1 MQFLDPDF
9 SNLSS
14 EQLDEIDRVCSRFES
29 QRMQGNLLSI
39 EDLCAV
45 YPYNVRE
52 TLRQELVRAE
62 MEILDSW
69 DQLGSLDSNLQR
81 YPDLA
86 DFVRHHWGLLQSQ
99 SRLSR
104 VSSPLAASARTNDQS
119 SGSTHDEEILEAP
132 NTFTPARE
140 FPSRFRILR
149 HLADG
154 GIGSVYVAYD
164 QDLNREVALKELQL
178 KFVSN
183 AVVLERFHAEA
194 TITGALEHPNIV
206 PIYATGTR
214 ADGRP
219 FYAMRLIGGR
229 SMQVAIAELHCS
241 HSKAEKTPIDFRNN
255 AIGRDLLQRF
265 IAACRAMAYAHSRGV
280 LHRDLKP
287 GNIMVGA
294 FGETLIVDWGL
305 ARKLQLDS
313 PDQVSQVS
321 TVVGTPGYMSPEQ
334 ATGQS
339 SELSAAS
346 DIYSLGVLLYT
357 LITNRI
363 PVHHT
368 GARSAVDHTIDAD
381 TQGCAIVDGKKGQSV
396 NPTEGARTARPIIIV
411 AKLVK
416 SFGARSFRKFW
427 RLPLREKTV
436 IDRVILGNTG
446 ACVQKPG
453 YQYELSPRQLH
464 PSVPREL
471 DAICQKATRIS
482 PSQRYADA
490 EQLASEL
497 EAWLGDQPIL
507 ALTETRWHRYRRF
520 AKSHPAAMGAGV
532 GSILIAMMGMGI
544 TLAILSSKNEA
555 LRQANQR
562 EVKSSQVASS
572 NALIAERHAADAVR
586 QRQRVLGIIKTFL
599 FDVEQGLANV
609 LGGVAIQ
616 KNILE
621 TVLNKL
627 GEVSQEF
634 GQSDSAD
641 ISNASALIELG
652 DLFARVGTKDV
663 RLNVSLWNE
672 SPTSPLDAAE
682 LMYNEAMEIVQ
693 SIADQ
698 TTPEKRRLE
707 STILIKK
714 AEILRQ
720 KAKSTEAILLLDSS
734 LSIRT
739 KLLNEVPD
747 SKQASLDM
755 AVVLDQIGQVLLQ
768 DGSFAKAGPYFEK
781 VNAIFEQL
789 ILKEPNDDSVQRLL
803 GASYQ
808 RLGDIA
814 VQNGDLVQAAVLYE
828 KDLAIAK
835 RLWSIRP
842 NDRTTQRDL
851 CTSLDRMGKILFA
864 NGRVEEALAAYLL
877 SRERRES
884 LLLAEPTD
892 LKAMREFL
900 VSLLKTGDTRMSLNE
915 VEGAR
920 SDYMQASEIADRFAA
935 ADPESAVARRFQS
948 LAAEV
953 LADLAIADER
963 FDEALKHATRS
974 LDMSLELL
982 NKDPQDGQ
990 MATDVMICQ
999 LKVAKV
1005 QLKRKEYQ
1013 LTKDYLAMA
1022 LLLADEECSRNPTS
1036 LQALTSRV
1044 GVHLRI
1050 AEVHLA
1056 SGDPISSCT
1065 QCELVIAS
1073 LESIPEETRRD
1084 GLTSRRLVN
1093 AYTFLGRARK
1103 GTEEFDKARSAL
1115 QTARLLTQAMIDNGV
1130 RVSQMVLDLKDIEE
1144 ELATIPGS

>member
-9 SNLSS
+9 SNLTS
-14 EQLDEIDRVCSRFES
+14 EQLDEIDRVCSCFES
-29 QRMQGNLLSI
+29 QRMQGNSLSI
-39 EDLCAV
+39 EDLCAA
-45 YPYNVRE
+45 YPHDIRA

-69 DQLGSLDSNLQR
+69 DQLGSLDSNVQR
-81 YPDLA
+81 FPDLA
-86 DFVRHHWGLLQSQ
+86 DFVSHHWRVLQSQ
-99 SRLSR
+99 THLSRLTGPIETSTG
-104 VSSPLAASARTNDQS
+104 TNDQS
-119 SGSTHDEEILEAP
+119 SRSTHDEENLEASYTAAP
-132 NTFTPARE
+132 GRE
-140 FPSRFRILR
+140 FASRFRILR

-164 QDLNREVALKELQL
+164 QDLNREVALKELQR

-183 AVVLERFHAEA
+183 AIVLERFHAEA

-206 PIYATGTR
+206 PIYARGTR

-219 FYAMRLIGGR
+219 YYAMRLIGGR
-229 SMQVAIAELHCS
+229 SMQVAIAELHRS
-241 HSKAEKTPIDFRNN
+241 HSKNEKTPIDFRND

-265 IAACRAMAYAHSRGV
+265 IAACRAIGYAHSRGV

-305 ARKLQLDS
+305 ARKRQLDS
-313 PDQVSQVS
+313 PDQTSQFGS
-321 TVVGTPGYMSPEQ
+321 VVGTPGYMSPEQ

-346 DIYSLGVLLYT
+346 DIYSLGALLYT

-363 PVHHT
+363 PAQPT
-368 GARSAVDHTIDAD
+368 GARSALE
-381 TQGCAIVDGKKGQSV
+381 QV
-396 NPTEGARTARPIIIV
+396 NKTDVCIANFRT
-411 AKLVK
+411 
-416 SFGARSFRKFW
+416 
-427 RLPLREKTV
+427 
-436 IDRVILGNTG
+436 NH
-446 ACVQKPG
+446 
-453 YQYELSPRQLH
+453 YELSPRKIHLA
-464 PSVPREL
+464 VPREL
-471 DAICQKATRIS
+471 DAICLKATRFS
-482 PSQRYADA
+482 PSKRYSDA
-490 EQLASEL
+490 EQLATEL

-507 ALTETRWHRYRRF
+507 ALQETPWHRGRRF

-532 GSILIAMMGMGI
+532 GSILIAMLGMAI
-544 TLAILSSKNEA
+544 TLAILSNKNEA

-562 EVKSSQVASS
+562 EVASSQLASN
-572 NALIAERHAADAVR
+572 NALIAESHAADAVR

-616 KNILE
+616 KNVLE
-621 TVLNKL
+621 TVLNNL
-627 GEVSQEF
+627 GEISQEF

-672 SPTSPLDAAE
+672 SPRSPLEAAE
-682 LMYNEAMEIVQ
+682 LMYNEAMEVVQ
-693 SIADQ
+693 SLSDQ
-698 TTPEKRRLE
+698 TTHEKRRIE
-707 STILIKK
+707 STILLKK

-720 KAKSTEAILLLDSS
+720 KASSSEAILLLESS

-747 SKQASLDM
+747 SKQASLDL

-781 VNAIFEQL
+781 GNAIFEAL
-789 ILKEPNDDSVQRLL
+789 SLKEPSDDSVQRLL

-814 VQNGDLVQAAVLYE
+814 VQNGELVQAAALYE

-835 RLWSIRP
+835 RLWNIRP

-851 CTSLDRMGKILFA
+851 CTSVDRMGKIMFA

-892 LKAMREFL
+892 QKAMREFL
-900 VSLLKTGDTRMSLNE
+900 ISLMKTGDTRMSLKD

-920 SDYMQASEIADRFAA
+920 TDYLQASQIADRFAS

-953 LADLAIADER
+953 LADLAIADGQ
-963 FDEALKHATRS
+963 FDEALIHATRS

-1005 QLKRKEYQ
+1005 QLNRKEYQ

-1022 LLLADEECSRNPTS
+1022 LLLAEEECSRNPTS
-1036 LQALTSRV
+1036 LQALTSRA
-1044 GVHLRI
+1044 GVYLRI

-1056 SGDPISSCT
+1056 SGDPISSCA

-1103 GTEEFDKARSAL
+1103 GTEEFEKARSAL
-1115 QTARLLTQAMIDNGV
+1115 RTARLLTQAMIDNGV
-1130 RVSQMVLDLKDIEE
+1130 RVSQMVIDLKDIEE
-1144 ELATIPGS
+1144 ELATIPGN